1 MSKVMKALGA
11 AILTLWGL
19 AALDLR
25 LLALYGGLA
34 IPGVPVDRLILEAF
48 LEMSVLLP
56 ALWGVLVL
64 LESRPPALLLAA
76 AAALP
81 AAWLGRELALGGAV
95 MRSGWG
101 TALEWG
107 VPVLAAVGVGVG
119 MAWWRRRPRS
129 RLLGI
134 AIALV
139 VAYGLRRS
147 NRTLY
152 VGLYPAV
159 HQILSLMET
168 LLVGGVILEILR
180 WPSRETSRSWGRV
193 ALGVLFC
200 AAGVMAFPPLA
211 RLAPLPEESVRSR
224 FSRQGFHLAQVQ
236 RLHARWRRGA
246 PSSGGADAEL
256 LASLD
261 AWNRFAAENEG
272 ASDAE
277 RRAKFNLVWITI
289 DTLRADHVGAI
300 GGKDGLTPRID
311 AFADNAAVFT
321 RCWAQYP
328 STLFSSESMF
338 HGRYPTATALYRSMS
353 GKDFDDAPSPGLA
366 AVLRG
371 NGFKT
376 AASVAFTEEWLATP
390 TFKAALA
397 EFDLVNPDREGA
409 PSTAGKYFA
418 DSAMKAL
425 DRLRADRFFLWLHL
439 FDPHHPYE
447 DHGDLTHGS
456 GEEDR
461 YAGEVRY
468 VDRQVGRVL
477 DHLKQLDLDRNTVVV
492 IGSDHGEAFGEHN
505 SRWHASSLYPEQL
518 HVPLLIRVP
527 GWAGR
532 RIEEPVENVDLFG
545 TLQSLLLVEKRTPN
559 QSTDLTPLIQGEAD
573 GAPAFPSV
581 VLAELPGGIQE
592 LSAASKDLSTIVRGD
607 WQLIR
612 HGNEGFSEL
621 YDLGRDPGA
630 TEDLAPRETERRKSL
645 ETSLVTLVRR
655 NRSFGRKVDE
665 RAERTRRLEE
675 TRTLLHA
682 SDPFQRL
689 DGLTRCRR
697 WRLVELGPKLTEM
710 ALDENE
716 VPELRY
722 ELFRLVADWR
732 VPGWRKILEV
742 FMESDNPVFV
752 WAAND
757 VAGGRKGEPWET
769 LRRLEFLWGRGRR
782 GEWTET
788 MRDLLASQYAAPEI
802 KESALGNLPLL
813 PRPIQRELAMH
824 LLVGW
829 DPGFD
834 RKVRSELKEIMSAEV
849 IDRLALAK
857 TKFVAARELRDQH
870 LHRQARSAYEA
881 AAAALPAESGQAW
894 AWVEMLRSSIVLDDR
909 DRAVELVDR
918 LAEFLNTERARK
930 RSEFWQRLEEDVDEL
945 DAYEPAQ
952 GLLTDDLAIRVV
964 ELRKGLEAYRFV
976 WPGDWFSVDVVL
988 RNDSERALPS
998 GAWDRGGRLRVL
1010 WYPGKD
1016 KDPYYGTEVVL
1027 ERGLLPGQEH
1037 LQQIRIQA
1045 PPVAGSWLG
1054 RIILSQQGGPR
1065 FHRVEDDRGTFGLMV
1080 WNPDAP
1086 VPPIDMD
1093 AAEIFNVF
1101 KADPSIRSWSLSS
1114 EKLWVMGICTGYEGG
1129 LVSRPL
1135 TFDGTLETMQVELGW
1150 LSSIPDAKIL
1160 RLEFIPLDGA
1170 PAFPPASVIL
1180 KPDGVH
1186 RMSPPIPLPK
1196 LMGRYRLRLVIGLRQ
1211 GMFEIMR
1218 ALFR

>member
-1 MSKVMKALGA
+1 MKALGA
-11 AILTLWGL
+11 AALTLWGL

-25 LLALYGGLA
+25 LLALYGGLE

-64 LESRPPALLLAA
+64 LESRPPAIVLAVVA
-76 AAALP
+76 AVP

-95 MRSGWG
+95 TRSGWG
-101 TALEWG
+101 PALAWG
-107 VPVLAAVGVGVG
+107 VPVLAAIAVGAGVV
-119 MAWWRRRPRS
+119 WWRRRPRS
-129 RLLGI
+129 RFLWI
-134 AIALV
+134 ALALV
-139 VAYGLRRS
+139 VAYGLRRA
-147 NRTLY
+147 NRALY

-159 HQILSLMET
+159 HQILTLMET
-168 LLVGGVILEILR
+168 VLIGGAILEILNL
-180 WPSRETSRSWGRV
+180 PSRESTRSWGRV
-193 ALGVLFC
+193 AFGVLFC
-200 AAGVMAFPPLA
+200 AAGVMVTPPLTSV
-211 RLAPLPEESVRSR
+211 APLPEESVRSR
-224 FSRQGFHLAQVQ
+224 FSRQGFHLAEVQ
-236 RLHARWRRGA
+236 NLHARWRRGPA
-246 PSSGGADAEL
+246 SDGGSDENL
-256 LASLD
+256 LSALD
-261 AWNRFAAENEG
+261 AWERYAHENEG
-272 ASDAE
+272 AFDVE
-277 RRAKFNLVWITI
+277 RRRKFNLLWITI

-300 GGKDGLTPRID
+300 GGKDGLTPVLD
-311 AFADNAAVFT
+311 AFADEAAVFT

-338 HGRYPTATALYRSMS
+338 HGRYPTATALYRSMA
-353 GKDFDDAPSPGLA
+353 GKDFDDVPSPGLA

-376 AASVAFTEEWLATP
+376 AASVAFTDEWLATP

-409 PSTAGKYFA
+409 PSTAGEYFA
-418 DSAMKAL
+418 ASAMKAL
-425 DRLRADRFFLWLHL
+425 DRLRGDRFFLWLHL

-456 GEEDR
+456 GEKDR
-461 YAGEVRY
+461 YEGEVRY
-468 VDRQVGRVL
+468 ADRQVGRVL
-477 DHLKQLDLDRNTVVV
+477 EHLKGLGLDRNTVVV

-518 HVPLLIRVP
+518 RVPLLIRVP
-527 GWAGR
+527 GWPGQK
-532 RIEEPVENVDLFG
+532 IEAPVENVDLFG
-545 TLQSLLLVEKRTPN
+545 TLQSLLLVEKRTPC
-559 QSTDLTPLIQGEAD
+559 QSTNLIPLMREEAL
-573 GAPAFPSV
+573 GAPDFPGV
-581 VLAELPGGIQE
+581 VLAELPEGVQE
-592 LSAASKDLSTIVRGD
+592 LSAASKDLATIVRGD

-612 HGNEGFSEL
+612 HGKEGFSEL
-621 YDLGRDPGA
+621 YDLARDPGA
-630 TEDLAPRETERRKSL
+630 TDDLAPRETQRKKSL
-645 ETSLVTLVRR
+645 EASLATLLQR
-655 NRSFGRKVDE
+655 NRRFGRKADE
-665 RAERTRRLEE
+665 REERATRLEE
-675 TRTLLHA
+675 ARALLQS

-697 WRLVELGPKLTEM
+697 WKLIELGDKLVEM
-710 ALDENE
+710 ARDENE

-732 VPGWRKILEV
+732 VPGWRKILEQ

-782 GEWTET
+782 GEWTDT
-788 MRDLLASQYAAPEI
+788 MRTLLASQYAAPEI
-802 KESALGNLPLL
+802 KEAALGNLPLL
-813 PRPIQRELAMH
+813 PGPIQRELAMH

-834 RKVRSELKEIMSAEV
+834 RKVRDELKDIMPADV
-849 IDRLALAK
+849 IDRLARAK
-857 TKFVAARELRDQH
+857 TKFVAANELKDQH
-870 LHRQARSAYEA
+870 LHRRALSAYEA
-881 AAAALPAESGQAW
+881 AAKALPPESGQAW
-894 AWVEMLRSSIVLDDR
+894 AWLEMLRSSIVLDDR
-909 DRAVELVDR
+909 ARAVDLLDR

-930 RSEFWQRLEEDVDEL
+930 RGEFWKRLEAAVDEL
-945 DAYEPAQ
+945 DAYDPAE

-964 ELRKGLEAYRFV
+964 EVRKGLEAYRFV

-988 RNDSERALPS
+988 RNDSDRALPS

-1037 LQQIRIQA
+1037 LQQLRIQA

-1054 RIILSQQGGPR
+1054 RIIISQQDGPR
-1065 FHRVEDDRGTFGLMV
+1065 FHRVEDDKGTFGLMV

-1093 AAEIFNVF
+1093 AAEIFNIF
-1101 KADPSIRSWSLSS
+1101 RADPSIQSWSISS

-1129 LVSRPL
+1129 LTSRPL
-1135 TFDGTLETMQVELGW
+1135 TFDGKLRSMQVELGW
-1150 LSSIPDAKIL
+1150 LSSIPDAKLL

-1170 PAFPPASVIL
+1170 PAFPPATVTL

-1196 LMGRYRLRLVIGLRQ
+1196 LTGRYRLRLVIGLRQ
-1211 GMFEIMR
+1211 GTFEIMR
-1218 ALFR
+1218 VLFR